1 MKKTTLLK
9 KLVNDPEILV
19 MPGAHD
25 ALTARVIE
33 KAGFKAVTSG
43 GYSISAS
50 VLGKPDI
57 GLLGMKEM
65 ADFYRNV
72 VQAVDIPVFADAD
85 TGYGDVNNVIRT
97 VQEYEQAGVA
107 GLFIEDQVF
116 PKRCGHMEGKSLI
129 PADDMVAKIRAALYA
144 RKDPD
149 FVIMA
154 RTDAVA
160 VEGIDEA
167 IRRGRMYADA
177 GIDLM
182 FVEAV
187 RDVEQMKRVVAE
199 IPKPQLAN
207 IIDGG
212 KTPMLTYQELEK
224 IGYAVVVY
232 PNTLS
237 YAVAKTAMKFME
249 TLKRDGSMKALRGEL
264 LSFDEFFTFMG
275 TEEIREQEKIFYGKQ

>member
-9 KLVNDPEILV
+9 KYINDGDTCHAWSPRCSD
-19 MPGAHD
+19 GQGNK
-25 ALTARVIE
+25 

-43 GYSISAS
+43 GYSISAN
-50 VLGKPDI
+50 VLGMPDI

-65 ADFYRNV
+65 VDFYRNV
-72 VQAVDIPVFADAD
+72 VQAVDIPLFADAD

-97 VQEYEQAGVA
+97 VREYEQAGVA

-116 PKRCGHMEGKSLI
+116 PKRCGHMEGKALI
-129 PADDMVAKIRAALYA
+129 PAEDMVAKIRAAIYA

-149 FVIMA
+149 FVIAA
-154 RTDAVA
+154 RTDAIA

-167 IRRGRMYADA
+167 IRRGKLYAEA

-187 RDVEQMKRVVAE
+187 RDVEQMKRVISE
-199 IPKPQLAN
+199 IPKPHLVN

-212 KTPMLTYQELEK
+212 KTPMLTYR
-224 IGYAVVVY
+224 
-232 PNTLS
+232 S
-237 YAVAKTAMKFME
+237 
-249 TLKRDGSMKALRGEL
+249 
-264 LSFDEFFTFMG
+264 
-275 TEEIREQEKIFYGKQ
+275 

>member
-1 MKKTTLLK
+1 LKKTTLLK
-9 KLVNDPEILV
+9 KYINDPEILV

-43 GYSISAS
+43 GYSISAN
-50 VLGKPDI
+50 VLGMPDI

-72 VQAVDIPVFADAD
+72 VQAVDIPLFADAD

-97 VQEYEQAGVA
+97 VREYEQAGVA

-116 PKRCGHMEGKSLI
+116 PKRCGHMEGKALI
-129 PADDMVAKIRAALYA
+129 PAEDMVAKIRAAIYA
-144 RKDPD
+144 KRDPD
-149 FVIMA
+149 FVIAA
-154 RTDAVA
+154 RTDAIA

-167 IRRGRMYADA
+167 IRRGRLYAEA

-187 RDVEQMKRVVAE
+187 RDVEQMKRVISE
-199 IPKPQLAN
+199 IPKPHLVN

-232 PNTLS
+232 PNTLT
-237 YAVAKTAMKFME
+237 YAVAKTAMKFMD
-249 TLKRDGSMKALRGEL
+249 TLKREGSMKSLWDEL
-264 LSFDEFFTFMG
+264 LHFDEFYTFMG
-275 TEEIREQEKIFYGKQ
+275 TDKIREREKIFYGKR